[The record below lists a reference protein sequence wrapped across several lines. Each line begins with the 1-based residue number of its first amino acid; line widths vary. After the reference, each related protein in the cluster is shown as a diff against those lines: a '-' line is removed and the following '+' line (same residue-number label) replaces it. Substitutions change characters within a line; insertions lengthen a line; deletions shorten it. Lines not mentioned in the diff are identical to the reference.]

1 VQGLALGSVIVQRS
15 GTGLLLAPLYTYGGP
30 GGTLTG
36 LSLSPVN
43 HVRGRQ
49 RGLTIGLF
57 NYATHLSGAQLGLL
71 NYAGNNPRFLRLLP
85 GLNLSF

>member
-1 VQGLALGSVIVQRS
+1 
-15 GTGLLLAPLYTYGGP
+15 
-30 GGTLTG
+30 
-36 LSLSPVN
+36 
-43 HVRGRQ
+43 VRGRQ